1 MSCRKLLGAVLQ
13 KKQLKHGCNVR
24 PFTNFR
30 FIPHPLLLP
39 HPPFLLTQFTTSTT
53 STILLYKNTQSQTKF
68 FKLIFLM
75 SGVQLVFWAY
85 LSYFAFAELRQEKL
99 CLQTDQT
106 PPTLQEQQATPT
118 LSTGKAP
125 ITAPW
130 YSSLKWR
137 LAISL
142 LALSV
147 GVFFATTACM
157 YPLRVVQKMSYI
169 RGKMG
174 GVSITTYSP
183 LKGVREVRADLS
195 DIGVAGKRVSEAKGR
210 QLGMKYKL
218 KQSQRAKVRHFM
230 AVTGSDDHTAI
241 NCLTQNDWRLD
252 MATDNF
258 YQDPLK
264 YFVEPPRA
272 PVDKKKIDIL
282 FNKYRNSL
290 EEDKML
296 ADGVSRFCD
305 DVGLDPTSLTVLLI
319 AWKFKAATQCEFS
332 RKEFVDGMSALGC
345 DSIEK
350 LRKKCENSAM
360 EKELK
365 EPPKFKDFYQFTF
378 NFAKNPG
385 QKGLDLDMALAYWNI
400 AMKGRFKFLD
410 LWCQFLQV
418 SYDYVNA

>member
-1 MSCRKLLGAVLQ
+1 M
-13 KKQLKHGCNVR
+13 
-24 PFTNFR
+24 
-30 FIPHPLLLP
+30 
-39 HPPFLLTQFTTSTT
+39 
-53 STILLYKNTQSQTKF
+53 
-68 FKLIFLM
+68 
-75 SGVQLVFWAY
+75 
-85 LSYFAFAELRQEKL
+85 
-99 CLQTDQT
+99 
-106 PPTLQEQQATPT
+106 
-118 LSTGKAP
+118 
-125 ITAPW
+125 
-130 YSSLKWR
+130 
-137 LAISL
+137 
-142 LALSV
+142 
-147 GVFFATTACM
+147 
-157 YPLRVVQKMSYI
+157 
-169 RGKMG
+169 
-174 GVSITTYSP
+174 
-183 LKGVREVRADLS
+183 
-195 DIGVAGKRVSEAKGR
+195 
-210 QLGMKYKL
+210 YKL
-218 KQSQRAKVRHFM
+218 KQSQRAKVRNFM
-230 AVTGSDDHTAI
+230 AVTGSDDHTAT

-272 PVDKKKIDIL
+272 SVDRKKIDIL

-350 LRKKCENSAM
+350 LRKKCESSTM

-400 AMKGRFKFLD
+400 VMKGRFKFLD
-410 LWCQFLQV
+410 FWCQFLQEHHKR
-418 SYDYVNA
+418 SIPRDTWNLLLDFSLAIDDTMSNYDEEGCSLNQLR